1 MVVPIR
7 DFGNKFFLSSA
18 NMHSQQTIDLPT
30 VTSSTNMR
38 MDILS
43 RNFSDNYDE
52 VRGRTS
58 SPKPQLS
65 RTSLMFLTKSLVLYH
80 KRMKLNNHLNEDIN
94 MKDDSPQLSYAIPKE
109 QANQVSIAADPNNNM
124 LNKHVPIEC
133 PVSSPPHVDDA
144 VINIQLLYDPNAS
157 TESELWDGSFHPISL
172 HKSIEYLVLDS
183 KNIKNSLNFMAK
195 YITNKQVNPTK
206 SNDLE
211 DFNGIGEV
219 I

>member
-1 MVVPIR
+1 
-7 DFGNKFFLSSA
+7 
-18 NMHSQQTIDLPT
+18 MHSQQTIDLPT

-94 MKDDSPQLSYAIPKE
+94 MGDDSPQLSYVTSKE
-109 QANQVSIAADPNNNM
+109 
-124 LNKHVPIEC
+124 
-133 PVSSPPHVDDA
+133 
-144 VINIQLLYDPNAS
+144 
-157 TESELWDGSFHPISL
+157 
-172 HKSIEYLVLDS
+172 
-183 KNIKNSLNFMAK
+183 
-195 YITNKQVNPTK
+195 
-206 SNDLE
+206 
-211 DFNGIGEV
+211 
-219 I
+219 